1 MARTKAISLIQTGS
15 TKVELSELSG
25 LVISNIQK
33 ETLAAG
39 LKSQSYTGNPATGSV
54 EYKRFKNSASQAY
67 GTARTAGKGAAIT
80 VPPTTVNLDIHREI
94 VEEAA
99 KFDLD
104 TFGVGNIMARRADNH
119 VDTVAAELDAD
130 FFAKAKTAGTK
141 LTAKGTTV
149 EDQLEELIQAVETV
163 KNDYVR
169 GVPRNLIRL
178 VLDPVMYGRAR
189 NYLDKGTNN
198 ANVDTAAEDFRMF
211 HGVRV
216 YSSIN
221 LPVAPGTTATRAL
234 CMVDG
239 AMAQP
244 VVMYPYQQKQNQQG
258 AVPEKGLRQEED
270 DGVGPPVK
278 EPVGL
283 SREKQSMEHHKG
295 PLEVQGRQTAHRE
308 KDRRQSGRGPEAGT
322 VPQRGGRDQLFPP
335 AHGKQDRQDQRGE
348 DQHPQVQQEEG
359 AHIGEVG
366 GPLRRGRK
374 DPGGKVGAQSQAVI
388 HHLPISPADLLRR
401 QAVPGQLQGGNVGVI
416 EGAAQD
422 GGRHRG
428 GQHQQGRSQSGQD
441 AEEFTGLHG
450 ITSKNESADW
460 YHTTD
465 RSGTQGPADGKGAD
479 PETGPLLNRIQCW
492 ISAGGYGRR
501 RACGHTR

>member
-239 AMAQP
+239 AMGQP
-244 VVMYPYQQKQNQQG
+244 VVMYPY
-258 AVPEKGLRQEED
+258 AEPEKIPLSNDYGVSMFYDYGTKALTPDLIFYIEES
-270 DGVGPPVK
+270 
-278 EPVGL
+278 L
-283 SREKQSMEHHKG
+283 
-295 PLEVQGRQTAHRE
+295 A
-308 KDRRQSGRGPEAGT
+308 QSGRSVTDMKFRINTTGSIVEPNDET
-322 VPQRGGRDQLFPP
+322 VLEQMKNSPFYTATPDVEPD
-335 AHGKQDRQDQRGE
+335 A
-348 DQHPQVQQEEG
+348 QEGDNEG
-359 AHIGEVG
+359 VK
-366 GPLRRGRK
+366 PLSKMNK
-374 DPGGKVGAQSQAVI
+374 DE
-388 HHLPISPADLLRR
+388 LL
-401 QAVPGQLQGGNVGVI
+401 A
-416 EGAAQD
+416 AAQAAGIDVPD
-422 GGRHRG
+422 G
-428 GQHQQGRSQSGQD
+428 STK
-441 AEEFTGLHG
+441 AEIVEL
-450 ITSKNESADW
+450 
-460 YHTTD
+460 
-465 RSGTQGPADGKGAD
+465 
-479 PETGPLLNRIQCW
+479 IQA
-492 ISAGGYGRR
+492 AGV
-501 RACGHTR
+501 